1 MTETS
6 PFDGA
11 APYYDRYR
19 SPYPPEALDYIR
31 ASFDLD
37 GRSRM
42 LDLGCGPGTLA
53 IPLSRAV
60 AEVVAVDPDAGMLAE
75 GARLGEQHERRN
87 IRWIRLRAEDI
98 SPELGTFRAATL
110 GQSFHWMDR
119 DAVLR
124 RLADLI
130 EDGGGLALI
139 NPGKRRPQESWE
151 PIAGAIVVKYLGVRP
166 RQANPE
172 LEHEPSLRRSAH
184 FSDFTAREF
193 GSEIVRDADSI
204 LGCLYSTSGAAK
216 PLFGDEAASFEQ
228 ELRAALSAANPG
240 GVFRE
245 RLETEV
251 MICRKRPV

>member
-1 MTETS
+1 MADTS
-6 PFDGA
+6 PFDA
-11 APYYDRYR
+11 TAPYYDRYR
-19 SPYPPEALDYIR
+19 APYPPEALDYIR
-31 ASFDLD
+31 ASFNLD
-37 GRSRM
+37 GRSRV

-53 IPLSRAV
+53 IPLSRTV
-60 AEVVAVDPDAGMLAE
+60 ADVVAIDPDAGMLAE
-75 GARLGEQHERRN
+75 AAALAEQQQRRN
-87 IRWIRLRAEDI
+87 IRWLRLRAEDI
-98 SPELGTFRAATL
+98 SPELGSFRAATL

-124 RLADLI
+124 RLAEII
-130 EDGGGLALI
+130 EDGGGLAVI

-172 LEHEPSLRRSAH
+172 PEHEPSLRRSAH

-193 GSEIVRDADSI
+193 ASEIVRDADSI
-204 LGCLYSTSGAAK
+204 MGYLYSTSGAAK
-216 PLFGDEAASFEQ
+216 PLFGDRAASFEQ
-228 ELRAALSAANPG
+228 ELRAALTGAAPA

-251 MICRKRPV
+251 MICRKRSA

>member
-1 MTETS
+1 MTDTS
-6 PFDGA
+6 PFDAA
-11 APYYDRYR
+11 APYYDRFR
-19 SPYPPEALDYIR
+19 APYPSEALDFIR

-37 GRSRM
+37 DSSRV

-53 IPLSRAV
+53 IPLSRTV
-60 AEVVAVDPDAGMLAE
+60 AEVFAVDPDAGMLAE
-75 GARLGEQHERRN
+75 ATRLGEQHARRN
-87 IRWIRLRAEDI
+87 IRWMRLRAEDI
-98 SPELGTFRAATL
+98 SPELGMFRAATL

-124 RLADLI
+124 RLAELI

-151 PIAGAIVVKYLGVRP
+151 PIAGAIVVKYLGLRP

-172 LEHEPSLRRSAH
+172 LGHEPSLRRSAH
-184 FSDFTAREF
+184 FSDFTTREF
-193 GSEIVRDADSI
+193 ASEIVRDADSI
-204 LGCLYSTSGAAK
+204 LGYLYSTSGAAK
-216 PLFGDEAASFEQ
+216 PLFGDRAASFEQ
-228 ELRAALSAANPG
+228 DLRAALTAVNPD

>member
-1 MTETS
+1 MTDTS

-19 SPYPPEALDYIR
+19 PPYPPEALNHIR
-31 ASFDLD
+31 ASFNLD
-37 GRSRM
+37 SRSRV

-53 IPLSRAV
+53 IPLSRTV

-75 GARLGEQHERRN
+75 AEALAEQQARRN
-87 IRWIRLRAEDI
+87 IRWMRLRAEDI
-98 SPELGTFRAATL
+98 SPELGLFRAATL

-124 RLADLI
+124 QLADLI
-130 EDGGGLALI
+130 EGGGGLALI

-151 PIAGAIVVKYLGVRP
+151 PIASSIVVKYLGVRP

-184 FSDFTAREF
+184 FSDFTACEF
-193 GSEIVRDADSI
+193 ASEIVRDADSI

-216 PLFGDEAASFEQ
+216 PLFGDRAASFEQ
-228 ELRAALSAANPG
+228 ELRDALTTANPG
-240 GVFRE
+240 GVFKE

>member
-6 PFDGA
+6 PFAAA

-19 SPYPPEALDYIR
+19 APYPQGALDFIR

-37 GRSRM
+37 GRSRV

-53 IPLSRAV
+53 IPLSRTV

-75 GARLGEQHERRN
+75 AARLAEQQDRRN
-87 IRWIRLRAEDI
+87 IRWMHLRAEDV
-98 SPELGTFRAATL
+98 SPELGSFRAATL

-151 PIAGAIVVKYLGVRP
+151 PIAGAIVTKYLGVRP

-172 LEHEPSLRRSAH
+172 PEHEPSLRRSIH
-184 FSDFTAREF
+184 FSEFTSREF
-193 GSEIVRDADSI
+193 PSEIVRDIPSI

-216 PLFGDEAASFEQ
+216 PLFGHRAASFEQ
-228 ELRAALSAANPG
+228 ELRAALTAANPD